1 MSIVPRTVE
10 EIEVKYNGDKDGQD
24 EIFIF
29 RPGWLETIPSWR
41 GSTNKNSII
50 YGLTSRK
57 ELVGGNISI
66 SKYILCDYV
75 VLDIKYNDYTNPLS
89 IFILLQRRRF

>member
-1 MSIVPRTVE
+1 MRIEEDIIVTQTGAELMSIVPRTVE

-50 YGLTSRK
+50 YGLT
-57 ELVGGNISI
+57 
-66 SKYILCDYV
+66 
-75 VLDIKYNDYTNPLS
+75 
-89 IFILLQRRRF
+89 

>member
-50 YGLTSRK
+50 YGFTDLRK
-57 ELVGGNISI
+57 GTGWGGTYLYQNIYSVI
-66 SKYILCDYV
+66 MWSWI
-75 VLDIKYNDYTNPLS
+75 
-89 IFILLQRRRF
+89 